1 MRHGHTPRIAGTC
14 WPAILF
20 CGLLLAAAIG
30 AAQETP
36 TPFGTVVEVTRILT
50 EVRVVDSDGM
60 PVLGL
65 GPENFRV
72 KVDGQKVEVES
83 VSWIPSTAA
92 EAARS
97 AEGSPRPENDSA
109 DRQKSE
115 GRLIVFVFQK
125 DIALRYSRTVGLAQ
139 IAPHA
144 QEFIRSF
151 GPDDRVAVLVFGSHL
166 ELRADFTADHEAVA
180 EMVTTT
186 EVLAGRIV
194 PPDPDGPSL
203 AAHLDSLDMK
213 RAATM
218 SRALE
223 LIGQALQPIEGTKSM
238 IFIGFGLGQ
247 MSAGPRVTVG
257 DQYRLAMEALT
268 AARTSVFS
276 IDITDADAHS
286 LELGMR
292 IVSEDT
298 GGFYMKTNIFP
309 EVAMTMLAKVI
320 SSYYE
325 LSIIPPPD
333 LDESYKIKVKVDR
346 PKTDVYVRQWHP
358 SSYSF

>member
-1 MRHGHTPRIAGTC
+1 
-14 WPAILF
+14 
-20 CGLLLAAAIG
+20 
-30 AAQETP
+30 
-36 TPFGTVVEVTRILT
+36 
-50 EVRVVDSDGM
+50 M
-60 PVLGL
+60 PVPGL
-65 GPENFRV
+65 GPGNFLV
-72 KVDGQKVEVES
+72 KVDGRKAEVES
-83 VSWIPSTAA
+83 VSWIPSTA
-92 EAARS
+92 EQAASAPVVSRHTLEPS
-97 AEGSPRPENDSA
+97 AEPR
-109 DRQKSE
+109 KIE

-125 DIALRYSRTVGLAQ
+125 DIALRYSRTVGLLQ

-144 QEFIRSF
+144 REFVRSF
-151 GPDDRVAVLVFGSHL
+151 GPDDRVALFVFGSHL
-166 ELRADFTADHEAVA
+166 EMRADFTNDHDAVS
-180 EMVTTT
+180 EMITPT
-186 EVLAGRIV
+186 EVLAGRMV

-203 AAHLDSLDMK
+203 AATLDPNEMK
-213 RAATM
+213 KTATM

-223 LIGQALQPIEGTKSM
+223 LIGQALRPIEGTKSLV
-238 IFIGFGLGQ
+238 FVGFGLGR

-257 DQYRLAMEALT
+257 DQYERSMEALT

-292 IVSEDT
+292 IISEDT
-298 GGFYMKTNIFP
+298 GGFYMKTNVFP
-309 EVAMTMLAKVI
+309 EVAMTMLTRVI

-333 LDESYKIKVKVDR
+333 LDDSYTIKVKVDR